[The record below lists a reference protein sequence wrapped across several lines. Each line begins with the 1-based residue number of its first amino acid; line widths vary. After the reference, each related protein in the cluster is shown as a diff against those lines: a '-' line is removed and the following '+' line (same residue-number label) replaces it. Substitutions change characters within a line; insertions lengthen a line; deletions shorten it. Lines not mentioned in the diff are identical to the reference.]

1 MSKELAQGGD
11 HQPQDTKQG
20 HCSRCGKVW
29 TLAEA
34 QGVCQWCGKS
44 ASCQQSRRGSSRSI
58 KSRRR
63 KQKQSNGIGNGYNQ
77 LPEPYFTCYNVAKR
91 FAYKVLADDQED
103 LLHNIILTLAE
114 ANGHKALSEAAMYRI
129 ASRAVADYWREHY
142 KLTNSLTCC
151 NCSKAQRQKCR
162 KDWLYPQC
170 PKAIKLESL
179 NKPIIDSEGNL
190 TELGELIADDHA
202 LDIPQWLELNEQIL
216 HTPDRALAI
225 ADKIQGGETLTS
237 AERVYLCKA
246 RKRLQKTLF

>member
-1 MSKELAQGGD
+1 MTKELAQGG
-11 HQPQDTKQG
+11 HQQPQDTKQG

-34 QGVCQWCGKS
+34 QGVCQWCGKT
-44 ASCQQSRRGSSRSI
+44 ASCRQSGWGNSRSI

-63 KQKQSNGIGNGYNQ
+63 KQEQSNGIGNEYDQ
-77 LPEPYFTCYNVAKR
+77 LPEPYLTYNNVALR
-91 FAYKVLADDQED
+91 FNHKAKAEDTED
-103 LLHNIILTLAE
+103 LLHDIIITLAE
-114 ANGHKALSEAAMYRI
+114 ANGHKPLSEAAMYRI

-142 KLTNSLTCC
+142 KLTNGLTCC
-151 NCSKAQRQKCR
+151 NCSKTQRQKC
-162 KDWLYPQC
+162 KEDWPYSQC